1 MMKQEVKVENMTCD
15 GCANTV
21 KMRFE
26 GVPGV
31 SAVDINLD
39 EKLAVLEVEE
49 HVSEKVLADAL
60 DGTNYN
66 LVK

>member
-1 MMKQEVKVENMTCD
+1 MMKQEVKVENMTCA
-15 GCANTV
+15 GCVNTV

-31 SAVDINLD
+31 SEVDINLD
-39 EKLAVLEVEE
+39 EKRAVLEVEE

>member
-1 MMKQEVKVENMTCD
+1 MMKQEVKVENMTCA

-21 KMRFE
+21 KTRFE

-31 SAVDINLD
+31 NQVEINLD
-39 EKLAVLEVEE
+39 EHLAVLEVEE